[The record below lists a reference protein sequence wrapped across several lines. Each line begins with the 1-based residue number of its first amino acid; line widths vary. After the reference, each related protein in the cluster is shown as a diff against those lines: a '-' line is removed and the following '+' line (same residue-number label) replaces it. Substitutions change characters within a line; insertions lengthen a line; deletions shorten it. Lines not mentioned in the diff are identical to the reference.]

1 VSEAAATAAAPA
13 RLTRRLAG
21 VLVALVAIT
30 AQLPALRAGY
40 IIDDDTLLASNPYV
54 RTLSGLRVLVTSE
67 FFYAT
72 ARPETSAQYRPISG
86 LLNWVSWQ
94 LLGGSAPAQHALNIA
109 LHAGVAACLLL
120 ALEALG
126 TSRRIAFG
134 VAILFAAHPVATMEV
149 GYVEGRQDLV
159 AWIVVLGAAVA
170 ITRLRSPLAI
180 AATTCGTTLVAAHC
194 REAFAAAFVWLAL
207 LSLVREAR
215 PRTMALASL
224 GGGAVAMVVIAL
236 LRRAVGV
243 TDYESPPLHLG
254 EALQAAVG
262 TILRLTKD
270 VVWPSDLSLFVT
282 APALGMAGVGLV
294 VLLLAGAA
302 LASDRLLAARA
313 PQARPLAW
321 LAIAILGA
329 QGATYAIVVVR
340 FGPISDRYAYGT
352 LLASA
357 WLLAALAQAL
367 PAVQPRL
374 GAAVPPVLAV
384 AMLPMTWARGVT
396 FRSET
401 ELQAAMVEE
410 RPDDPEAQIAMGLT
424 LFATGDVEGAYPH
437 CAAYAAVYP
446 RSSRPGLCIGSW
458 LLMHGRAAEALDVLR
473 PYALARPGFPNARRT
488 ALAAA
493 FAANDLRTVQA
504 FLDAWEPLAPGA
516 DELVEA
522 RRALERRRHR

>member
-1 VSEAAATAAAPA
+1 V
-13 RLTRRLAG
+13 TRRLAG
-21 VLVALVAIT
+21 VLVALVAI
-30 AQLPALRAGY
+30 ASQLPALRAGY

-54 RTLSGLRVLVTSE
+54 RTLSGLRVLLTRE

-72 ARPETSAQYRPISG
+72 ARPETSAQYRPVSG

-109 LHAGVAACLLL
+109 LHAGVAASLLL

-126 TSRRIAFG
+126 VSRRIAFG

-149 GYVEGRQDLV
+149 GYVEGRQDLL

-170 ITRLRSPLAI
+170 VTRVRSPLAI
-180 AATTCGTTLVAAHC
+180 AATVCGATLVAAHC

-207 LSLVREAR
+207 LALAREAQ
-215 PRTMALASL
+215 PRRAAVASL
-224 GGGAVAMVVIAL
+224 GGGAVAMAVIAL

-262 TILRLTKD
+262 TTLRLMKD

-282 APALGMAGVGLV
+282 APALGT
-294 VLLLAGAA
+294 AGAVMVMLVLAAAA
-302 LASDRLLAARA
+302 LGCDRLLAGRA
-313 PQARPLAW
+313 PKARPLAW

-329 QGATYAIVVVR
+329 QGAAYAIVVVR

-352 LLASA
+352 VLAAA
-357 WLLAALAQAL
+357 WLLAALAQAF
-367 PAVQPRL
+367 PPVQARL
-374 GAAVPPVLAV
+374 GAVVPPVLAV

-396 FRSET
+396 FRSEI
-401 ELQAAMVEE
+401 ELQATMIEE

-424 LFATGDVEGAYPH
+424 LFATGDLEAAYPH

-446 RSSRPGLCIGSW
+446 RTSRPGLCIGSW
-458 LLMHGRAAEALDVLR
+458 LLLHGRPAEALEVLR

-493 FAANDLRTVQA
+493 FAANDLQAVRT

-516 DELVEA
+516 DEIVEA
-522 RRALERRRHR
+522 RRALARRQPR